1 MVFPLLQIFL
11 GRENWKWKEIRF
23 AEMRMRM
30 RMKSKERWAARP
42 IDGVLSVEKHEK
54 SSDTE

>member
-30 RMKSKERWAARP
+30 RMRWRMKSKERWAANRWCA
-42 IDGVLSVEKHEK
+42 LSREARE
-54 SSDTE
+54 E